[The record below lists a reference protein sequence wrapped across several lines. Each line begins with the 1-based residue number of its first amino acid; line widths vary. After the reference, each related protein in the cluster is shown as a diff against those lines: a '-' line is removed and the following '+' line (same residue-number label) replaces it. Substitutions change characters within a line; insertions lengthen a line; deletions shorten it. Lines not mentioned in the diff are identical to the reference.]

1 MTDVTPA
8 ESTATVTVPAQRR
21 PPQPPPEGRGRT
33 EVADQVVLKIACL
46 AAAEVAEVREVHC
59 RTAPWGRSP
68 GAGAAPGRGRQPGG
82 KAAPWR
88 RGGKGAT
95 WGGSAGGKA
104 APWGRSSS
112 AEVRRGRAGIR
123 LHVSVAY
130 PAPLRVV
137 AARLREHVSRRVAV
151 QTGLEVSRLDV
162 IVTDLDG
169 EPR

>member
-8 ESTATVTVPAQRR
+8 EGTATVTVPAQRR

-46 AAAEVAEVREVHC
+46 AAAEVPEVREVHS
-59 RTAPWGRSP
+59 RTAPWSRSP
-68 GAGAAPGRGRQPGG
+68 DAGATARGNTPGG

-88 RGGKGAT
+88 R
-95 WGGSAGGKA
+95 
-104 APWGRSSS
+104 SSS
-112 AEVRRGRAGIR
+112 AEVRGGRATIR

-151 QTGLEVSRLDV
+151 QTGLEVTRLDV
-162 IVTDLDG
+162 IVTDLGG

>member
-8 ESTATVTVPAQRR
+8 ESAATVTVPAQRR
-21 PPQPPPEGRGRT
+21 PPQPPPEARGRT

-46 AAAEVAEVREVHC
+46 AAAEVPEVREAHS
-59 RTAPWGRSP
+59 RTAPWSRSP
-68 GAGAAPGRGRQPGG
+68 DAGAAARRGGTPGG

-88 RGGKGAT
+88 R
-95 WGGSAGGKA
+95 
-104 APWGRSSS
+104 SSS
-112 AEVRRGRAGIR
+112 AEVRGGRATIR

-130 PAPLRVV
+130 PAPLRGV

-162 IVTDLDG
+162 IVTDLAG